1 MPEFQLMES
10 FGPNKMPSGWLG
22 KFLKF
27 AIVLF
32 VIVTVVYFLLHYVY
46 LSFLDKKIAEIENN
60 IKGLE
65 NEIPTQDREEVTS
78 FYSQLVNLKTL
89 LEEHLYSSLV
99 FERLELITHPQ
110 VAFSSFEYDF
120 QEGRLMLNGTAQ
132 DLQALAQQLLAFQ
145 KTTDFSKIELSDV
158 RQGTNKLNFSVE
170 IFFKPSF
177 LLKNFE

>member
-32 VIVTVVYFLLHYVY
+32 VIVTVVYFLFHYVY

-89 LEEHLYSSLV
+89 LEKHLYSSLV